1 MLDYKYKNILGVALP
16 LMVSSFIQSIVL
28 ISDSAFL
35 SRYNTLAF
43 DACGNASLIYVTLF
57 MALTG
62 LSDGVQILI
71 ARRIGQDRQHAIGR
85 IFGTSI
91 FTIGLVSVL
100 LFVFLYFCIPVLLPM
115 YTKHLDLA
123 KAQMEFLSIRSFA
136 LLFCMITLPIQAFFL
151 AIGKTWVVLLSAVI
165 IAISNIILGYLFI
178 FGFGN
183 FIPAL
188 GIKGAALAS
197 TISELLGMLFLA
209 LFLVFSH
216 ERKMYKMFEHFAFQW
231 KSFMELIKLG
241 SPLFFQGFVA
251 LASWTIFFTW
261 IEQMGKF
268 ELTVSQNIRSFYF
281 LAFVPILGFAATTKT
296 YISQYVGKVDFEAI
310 KIIQRRIQLLTVLFL
325 LLFFHG
331 ALMYPKTMISWINPA
346 SDYIEKSANILRF
359 IAGSFLI
366 FGLISVKFQ
375 TVNGSGNTIASF
387 LIEFCSIS
395 IYLFSSYLLIKVW
408 EVDIFWV
415 WSVEYVY
422 FGSLGMLS
430 IGYLR
435 FFNWKTKKI

>member
-1 MLDYKYKNILGVALP
+1 MLEYKYKNILGVALP

-35 SRYNTLAF
+35 SRYDTLAF

-57 MALTG
+57 MALNG

-71 ARRIGQDRQHAIGR
+71 ARRIGQDKQHAIGR
-85 IFGTSI
+85 IFGTSV
-91 FTIGLVSVL
+91 FTIGIVSLL
-100 LFVFLYFCIPVLLPM
+100 LFVFLFFIVPILLPL
-115 YTKHLDLA
+115 YTKHTDLA
-123 KAQMEFLSIRSFA
+123 KAQIEFLSIRGYA
-136 LLFCMITLPIQAFFL
+136 LLFCMISLPIQAFFL
-151 AIGKTWVVLLSAVI
+151 AIGKTWVVLLSA
-165 IAISNIILGYLFI
+165 
-178 FGFGN
+178 
-183 FIPAL
+183 
-188 GIKGAALAS
+188 
-197 TISELLGMLFLA
+197 LFLA
-209 LFLVFSH
+209 FFLVFSN
-216 ERKMYKMFEHFAFQW
+216 ERRSFKMFEHFAFQW
-231 KSFMELIKLG
+231 KSFMELIKIG
-241 SPLFFQGFVA
+241 TPLFFQGFVA

-296 YISQYVGKVDFEAI
+296 YISQYVGKVDFDAI
-310 KIIQRRIQLLTVLFL
+310 KIIQRRIQFLTVLFL
-325 LLFFHG
+325 FVFFHG
-331 ALMYPKTMISWINPA
+331 ALFYPKTMIAWINPA
-346 SDYIEKSANILRF
+346 STYIQKSAEILRF

-387 LIEFCSIS
+387 LIEFCSIT

-408 EVDIFWV
+408 SVDIFWV

-422 FGSLGMLS
+422 FGSLGILS
-430 IGYLR
+430 IGYLH

>member
-1 MLDYKYKNILGVALP
+1 MLEYKYKNILGVALP

-35 SRYNTLAF
+35 SRFDTLAF

-57 MALTG
+57 MALNG

-71 ARRIGQDRQHAIGR
+71 ARRIGQDKQHAIGR

-91 FTIGLVSVL
+91 FTIGIVSLL
-100 LFVFLYFCIPVLLPM
+100 LFLFLYFIVPILLPL
-115 YTKHLDLA
+115 YTKHIDLA
-123 KAQMEFLSIRSFA
+123 NAQIKFLSIRSYA
-136 LLFCMITLPIQAFFL
+136 LLFCMLSLPIQAFFL
-151 AIGKTWVVLLSAVI
+151 AIGKTWVVLLSALI
-165 IAISNIILGYLFI
+165 IAVSNIILGYLFI
-178 FGFGN
+178 FGVGN
-183 FIPAL
+183 LIPPL
-188 GIKGAALAS
+188 GIKGAAFAS
-197 TISELLGMLFLA
+197 TIAEFLGMLFLA
-209 LFLVFSH
+209 LFMLFSK
-216 ERKMYKMFEHFAFQW
+216 ERKLYQLFEHFAFQW
-231 KSFMELIKLG
+231 KSFLELLKIG
-241 SPLFFQGFVA
+241 SPLFFQGFIA
-251 LASWTIFFTW
+251 LASWTVFFTW

-296 YISQYVGKVDFEAI
+296 YISQYFGKVDFEAI

-325 LLFFHG
+325 FVFFHG
-331 ALMYPKTMISWINPA
+331 ALFYPRTMIGWINPA
-346 SDYIEKSANILRF
+346 SDYIEKSADILRF

-375 TVNGSGNTIASF
+375 TVNGSGNTISSF
-387 LIEFCSIS
+387 LIELCSIS
-395 IYLFSSYLLIKVW
+395 IYLIFSYLLIKVW
-408 EVDIFWV
+408 VVDIFWV

-422 FGSLGMLS
+422 FGSLGILS
-430 IGYLR
+430 IGYLK

>member
-1 MLDYKYKNILGVALP
+1 MLEYKYKNILRVAIP

-35 SRYNTLAF
+35 SRFDTLAF
-43 DACGNASLIYVTLF
+43 DACGNASLIYVTLY
-57 MALTG
+57 MALNG

-71 ARRIGQDRQHAIGR
+71 ARRIGQDKHHAIGR
-85 IFGTSI
+85 IFGTSV
-91 FTIGLVSVL
+91 FTIGLVSL
-100 LFVFLYFCIPVLLPM
+100 ILFLFLFFLVPVLLPL
-115 YTKHLDLA
+115 YSKHTDLA
-123 KAQMEFLSIRSFA
+123 NAQIEFLSIRSYA
-136 LLFCMITLPIQAFFL
+136 LLFCMFSLPIQAFFL
-151 AIGKTWVVLLSAVI
+151 ATGKTWVVLLSAVI
-165 IAISNIILGYLFI
+165 IAVSNIILGYLFI
-178 FGFGN
+178 FGIGN
-183 FIPAL
+183 LIPPL
-188 GIKGAALAS
+188 GIQGAALAS
-197 TISELLGMLFLA
+197 TIAEFLGMV
-209 LFLVFSH
+209 FLVFFLFFSE
-216 ERKMYKMFEHFAFQW
+216 ERKRYRMFKHFAFQW
-231 KSFMELIKLG
+231 NSFIELLKIG
-241 SPLFFQGFVA
+241 SPLFFQGFIA

-296 YISQYVGKVDFEAI
+296 YISQYFGKVDFEAI
-310 KIIQRRIQLLTVLFL
+310 KIIQRRIQTLTVLFL
-325 LLFFHG
+325 FVFFHG
-331 ALMYPKTMISWINPA
+331 ALFYPRTMIGWINPA
-346 SDYIEKSANILRF
+346 SEYLDKSADILRF

-395 IYLFSSYLLIKVW
+395 IYLIFSYLLIKVW

-415 WSVEYVY
+415 WSVEYIY
-422 FGSLGMLS
+422 FGSLGVLS

>member
-1 MLDYKYKNILGVALP
+1 ML
-16 LMVSSFIQSIVL
+16 S
-28 ISDSAFL
+28 
-35 SRYNTLAF
+35 
-43 DACGNASLIYVTLF
+43 
-57 MALTG
+57 
-62 LSDGVQILI
+62 
-71 ARRIGQDRQHAIGR
+71 
-85 IFGTSI
+85 
-91 FTIGLVSVL
+91 
-100 LFVFLYFCIPVLLPM
+100 
-115 YTKHLDLA
+115 
-123 KAQMEFLSIRSFA
+123 
-136 LLFCMITLPIQAFFL
+136 LPIQAFFL
-151 AIGKTWVVLLSAVI
+151 AIGKTWVVLVGALI
-165 IAISNIILGYLFI
+165 IAVSNIVLGYLFI
-178 FGFGN
+178 FGIGN
-183 FIPAL
+183 TIPPL
-188 GIKGAALAS
+188 GNKGAAIAS
-197 TISELLGMLFLA
+197 TIAEFLGMLFLA
-209 LFLVFSH
+209 LFMIFSK
-216 ERKMYKMFEHFAFQW
+216 ERKLYQMFEHFAFQW
-231 KSFMELIKLG
+231 KSFIELLKIG
-241 SPLFFQGFVA
+241 TPLFFQGFVA

-296 YISQYVGKVDFEAI
+296 FISQYVGKVDFDAI

-325 LLFFHG
+325 FLFFHG
-331 ALMYPKTMISWINPA
+331 ALFYPKTMIAWINPA
-346 SDYIEKSANILRF
+346 SAYIEKSADILRF

-408 EVDIFWV
+408 EADIFWV

-422 FGSLGMLS
+422 FGSLGILS